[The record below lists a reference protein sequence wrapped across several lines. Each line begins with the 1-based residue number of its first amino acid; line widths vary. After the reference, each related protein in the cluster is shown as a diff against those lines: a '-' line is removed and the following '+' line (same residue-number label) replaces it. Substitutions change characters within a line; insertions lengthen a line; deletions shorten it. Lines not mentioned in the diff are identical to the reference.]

1 MPNNVVLMVMIDEG
15 FRLNKQRSYLLR
27 REITIVTKNCDLT
40 IIGEVHVVILR
51 PMCGITGIYA
61 FNMVGGFN
69 MVNLAKATEILSK
82 RGPDVQ
88 DIYHNDHIGLGHR
101 RLSIID
107 TSSDSNQP
115 FWDASQRYCMIF
127 NGEIYN
133 YQELKS
139 ELKERGVSFR
149 TSSDTEVLLYAY
161 ITYGE
166 ACVDKLNGFFAFAIY
181 DKEDRSVFIARDRFG
196 IKPLLY
202 FHDEDKFLFASEMK
216 SLLTY
221 GIEKQLNYTALYQY
235 LQLNYVPAPHTML
248 KGVTKL
254 LPGHCI
260 TIRQGDVK
268 VRQYYELKRNARS
281 VAQEYDDRKKELKRL
296 LTESVQKRM
305 VADVPLGSFLSGG
318 IDSSVIATLASKENP
333 DLHTFSI
340 GFADEPFFDE
350 SSYAKSV
357 AKKIGANHTV
367 FSLTNKD
374 LYSHL
379 DNILKYIDEPF
390 ADSSAIAVYILSKET
405 RKHATVA
412 LSGDGADEMFA
423 GYNKHAAFY
432 RMQHQGLMEKL
443 VGVLSPLWRILP
455 KSRSNALTNKFRQ
468 LDRFSQGM
476 KQSPTNRYWS
486 WAGFVSEDN
495 AAQMLSPESQ
505 DKIDHGSYK
514 SHKDQLLR
522 PFHESS
528 DMTAVLAT
536 DMKMVLPNDML
547 TKVDLMSMA
556 NSLEVRVPFL
566 DHELVEYVFSL
577 PDKDKIDGN
586 IQKKILQD
594 TFRDILPEEL
604 YNRPKKG
611 FEVPL
616 LKWFR
621 NEMKAMIIDDLLA
634 DQFVLDQ
641 GVFNLKRI
649 NKLKKK
655 LFSSSPGDV
664 HAQIWALIVFQSW
677 WKRYME

>member
-1 MPNNVVLMVMIDEG
+1 MI
-15 FRLNKQRSYLLR
+15 
-27 REITIVTKNCDLT
+27 KNCDLT
-40 IIGEVHVVILR
+40 FVGGVHVVILR

-61 FNMVGGFN
+61 FNMIGGFN
-69 MVNLAKATEILSK
+69 MVNLAKATEVLSK

-115 FWDASQRYCMIF
+115 FWDSSQRYCMIF

-133 YQELKS
+133 YQVLKS
-139 ELKERGVSFR
+139 ELEEQGVSFR

-181 DKEDRSVFIARDRFG
+181 DKEDRSVFIGRDRFG

-221 GIEKQLNYTALYQY
+221 GLEKKLNYTALYQY

-248 KGVTKL
+248 KGVIKL

-260 TIRQGDVK
+260 TIRQGEVA

-281 VAQEYDDRKKELKRL
+281 VPQEYNDRKKELKRL
-296 LTESVQKRM
+296 LTESVKKRM
-305 VADVPLGSFLSGG
+305 VADVALGSFLSGG
-318 IDSSVIATLASKENP
+318 VDSSVIAALAGKENP

-340 GFADEPFFDE
+340 GFTDEPFFDE
-350 SSYAKSV
+350 TSYAKAV
-357 AKKIGANHTV
+357 AKNIGTNHTV
-367 FSLTNKD
+367 FFLTNKD

-379 DNILKYIDEPF
+379 NNILEYIDEPF
-390 ADSSAIAVYILSKET
+390 ADSSAIAVYILSQET

-432 RMQHQGLMEKL
+432 RIQHQGFMEKL
-443 VGVLSPLWRILP
+443 IGVLSPLWRILP

-468 LDRFSQGM
+468 LDRFSRGM
-476 KQSPTNRYWS
+476 KQSPTDRYWS
-486 WAGFVSEDN
+486 WAGFVSEDK
-495 AAQMLSPESQ
+495 AVQILSDTSQ
-505 DKIDHGSYK
+505 SKIDHEAYSL
-514 SHKDQLLR
+514 HKKQLL
-522 PFHESS
+522 SS
-528 DMTAVLAT
+528 LSKDIDMNTVLEA
-536 DMKMVLPNDML
+536 DMKMVLPNDIL

-577 PDKDKIDGN
+577 ADEDKIDGK

-594 TFRDILPEEL
+594 TFREILPIEL

-621 NEMKAMIIDDLLA
+621 NEMKAMIMDDLLA
-634 DQFVLDQ
+634 NQFILDQ
-641 GVFNLKRI
+641 NVFNLKTI

-655 LFSSSPGDV
+655 LYSSSPGDV

-677 WKRYME
+677 WKRYMG

>member
-1 MPNNVVLMVMIDEG
+1 
-15 FRLNKQRSYLLR
+15 
-27 REITIVTKNCDLT
+27 
-40 IIGEVHVVILR
+40 
-51 PMCGITGIYA
+51 
-61 FNMVGGFN
+61 MVGGFN
-69 MVNLAKATEILSK
+69 MVNLAKATELLSK

-88 DIYHNDHIGLGHR
+88 NIYHNDHIGFGHR

-115 FWDASQRYCMIF
+115 FWDITERYCLIF

-139 ELKERGVSFR
+139 DIEKEGVTFR

-161 ITYGE
+161 IQYGE
-166 ACVDKLNGFFAFAIY
+166 AFLEKLNGFFAFAIY
-181 DKEDRSVFIARDRFG
+181 DKEDQSVFIARDRFG

-202 FHDEDKFLFASEMK
+202 FQDEDKFIFASEMK
-216 SLLTY
+216 SLLAY
-221 GIEKQLNYTALYQY
+221 GVDKHLNHTALYQY
-235 LQLNYVPAPHTML
+235 LQLNYVPAPQTML
-248 KGVTKL
+248 KGVLKL
-254 LPGHCI
+254 LPGHSI
-260 TIRQGDVK
+260 SIKNGEVK
-268 VRQYYELKRNARS
+268 VKQYYELKRNS
-281 VAQEYDDRKKELKRL
+281 KPVPESYDERKIELKRL
-296 LTESVQKRM
+296 LTGSVQKRM
-305 VADVPLGSFLSGG
+305 IADVPLGSFLSGG
-318 IDSSVIATLASKENP
+318 IDSSVIATLASQKNP

-350 SSYAKSV
+350 TSYAKAV
-357 AKKIGANHTV
+357 AKKIGTNHTV

-374 LYSHL
+374 LYSHVN
-379 DNILKYIDEPF
+379 DILEYLDEPF
-390 ADSSAIAVYILSKET
+390 ADSSAIAVYILSQET
-405 RKHATVA
+405 RKHSTVA

-432 RMQHQGLMEKL
+432 RMQHQGFTEKT
-443 VGVLSPLWRILP
+443 VGALAPLWSILP

-468 LDRFSQGM
+468 LDRFCKGM
-476 KQSPTNRYWS
+476 KQSPADRYWS

-495 AAQMLSPESQ
+495 ATQMLSLTSQ
-505 DKIDHGSYK
+505 ENIDQEIYASQK
-514 SHKDQLLR
+514 SVLL
-522 PFHESS
+522 SS
-528 DMTAVLAT
+528 LNEENDMTSVLAT

-577 PDKDKIDGN
+577 SDDDKIDGN

-604 YNRPKKG
+604 YNRSKKG

-621 NEMKAMIIDDLLA
+621 SEMKTLILDDLLA
-634 DQFVLDQ
+634 DQFIIDQ
-641 GVFNLKRI
+641 GVFNTQTISKLKR
-649 NKLKKK
+649 K
-655 LFSSSPGDV
+655 LFSSNPGDV

-677 WKRYME
+677 WKRFMI

>member
-1 MPNNVVLMVMIDEG
+1 
-15 FRLNKQRSYLLR
+15 
-27 REITIVTKNCDLT
+27 
-40 IIGEVHVVILR
+40 
-51 PMCGITGIYA
+51 MCGITGIYA

-69 MVNLAKATEILSK
+69 MVNLAKATEVLSK

-115 FWDASQRYCMIF
+115 FWDATGRYCLIF

-133 YQELKS
+133 YKELKI
-139 ELKERGVSFR
+139 ELEDEGVSFR

-161 ITYGE
+161 IQYGE
-166 ACVDKLNGFFAFAIY
+166 ACLEKLNGFFAFAIY

-202 FHDEDKFLFASEMK
+202 YYDEDKFLFASEMK
-216 SLLTY
+216 SILAY
-221 GIEKQLNYTALYQY
+221 GLQKELNYTALYQY

-248 KGVTKL
+248 KGVMKL

-260 TIRQGDVK
+260 SIRQGEVEIK
-268 VRQYYELKRNARS
+268 QYYELLRNTKPVPES
-281 VAQEYDDRKKELKRL
+281 YDARKKELKRL
-296 LTESVQKRM
+296 LTESVHKRM

-318 IDSSVIATLASKENP
+318 IDSSVVATLASQQNP

-350 SSYAKSV
+350 TNYAKAV
-357 AKKIGANHTV
+357 AKKIGTNHTV

-374 LYSHL
+374 LYSHVN
-379 DNILKYIDEPF
+379 NILAYIDEPF
-390 ADSSAIAVYILSKET
+390 ADSSAIAVYILSQET
-405 RKHATVA
+405 RKHSTVA

-432 RMQHQGLMEKL
+432 RMQNQGSTEKL
-443 VGVLSPLWRILP
+443 VGALAPLWKILP

-468 LDRFSQGM
+468 LDRFCKGM
-476 KQSPTNRYWS
+476 KQTPSDRYWS

-495 AAQMLSPESQ
+495 ARQMMSEASGE
-505 DKIDHGSYK
+505 KIDHEIYASQKKELLSSLNK
-514 SHKDQLLR
+514 SD
-522 PFHESS
+522 
-528 DMTAVLAT
+528 DITAVLTT

-577 PDKDKIDGN
+577 SDQDKIDSN

-594 TFRDILPEEL
+594 TFRDILPDEL

-621 NEMKAMIIDDLLA
+621 NEMKELILNDLLA
-634 DQFVLDQ
+634 DLFIIDQ
-641 GVFNLKRI
+641 AVFNVRTIK
-649 NKLKKK
+649 KLKKK
-655 LFSSSPGDV
+655 LLSSSPGDV
-664 HAQIWALIVFQSW
+664 HAQIWALVVFQSW
-677 WKRYME
+677 WKRYMN

>member
-1 MPNNVVLMVMIDEG
+1 
-15 FRLNKQRSYLLR
+15 
-27 REITIVTKNCDLT
+27 
-40 IIGEVHVVILR
+40 
-51 PMCGITGIYA
+51 
-61 FNMVGGFN
+61 
-69 MVNLAKATEILSK
+69 MVNIAKATEVLSK

-107 TSSDSNQP
+107 TSEQSNQP
-115 FWDASQRYCMIF
+115 FWDNSQRYCLVF

-133 YQELKS
+133 YKELKNGL
-139 ELKERGVSFR
+139 EKRGVEFR
-149 TSSDTEVLLYAY
+149 TTSDTEVLLYAY

-166 ACVDKLNGFFAFAIY
+166 ACLDKLNGFFAFAIY
-181 DKEDRSVFIARDRFG
+181 DKEDKSVFIARDRFG
-196 IKPLLY
+196 IKPILY
-202 FHDEDKFLFASEMK
+202 YQDEDKFLFASEMK
-216 SLLTY
+216 SLLMY
-221 GIEKQLNYTALYQY
+221 GIEKELNYTALYQY

-248 KGVTKL
+248 KGVMKL
-254 LPGHCI
+254 LPGHRI
-260 TIRQGDVK
+260 TIQKGEVDVK
-268 VRQYYELKRNARS
+268 QYYELKRSAET
-281 VAQEYDDRKKELKRL
+281 VPDQYEDRKNKLKKL
-296 LTESVQKRM
+296 LAESVQKRM

-318 IDSSVIATLASKENP
+318 IDSSVIATLASKVNP

-350 SSYAKSV
+350 TNYARSV
-357 AKKIGANHTV
+357 AKKIGTNHTV

-379 DNILKYIDEPF
+379 NNILEYIDEPF
-390 ADSSAIAVYILSKET
+390 ADSSAIAVYILSRET
-405 RKHATVA
+405 RKHTTVA

-423 GYNKHAAFY
+423 GYNKHVAFY
-432 RMQHQGLMEKL
+432 RMQNKGTMEKL
-443 VGVLSPLWRILP
+443 VSGLAPLWKILP
-455 KSRSNALTNKFRQ
+455 KSRNNPLTNKFRQ
-468 LDRFSQGM
+468 LERFSRGV
-476 KQSPTNRYWS
+476 KQSSSDRYWS

-495 AAQMLSPESQ
+495 AHQMLSAISRE
-505 DKIDHGSYK
+505 KVDHTDYNA
-514 SHKDQLLR
+514 HKKQLLNSLS
-522 PFHESS
+522 EVD
-528 DMTAVLAT
+528 DMTAILAT

-577 PDKDKIDGN
+577 SDDDKIDGN

-621 NEMKAMIIDDLLA
+621 NDMKTIIVDDLLL
-634 DQFVLDQ
+634 DQFIVDQ
-641 GVFNLKRI
+641 GIFDLKTI
-649 NKLKKK
+649 KKLKKK
-655 LFSSSPGDV
+655 LFSLNPEDV

-677 WKRYME
+677 WKRYMK

>member
-1 MPNNVVLMVMIDEG
+1 MFRVL
-15 FRLNKQRSYLLR
+15 
-27 REITIVTKNCDLT
+27 TKHSH
-40 IIGEVHVVILR
+40 IA

-61 FNMVGGFN
+61 FNMVGGFHK
-69 MVNLAKATEILSK
+69 VNLAKATEVLSK
-82 RGPDVQ
+82 RGPDAQ
-88 DIYHNDHIGLGHR
+88 DIYHDDHIGLGHR

-115 FWDASQRYCMIF
+115 FWDDSQRYCLVF

-133 YQELKS
+133 YKEIKS
-139 ELKERGVSFR
+139 DLEQQGVQFR
-149 TSSDTEVLLYAY
+149 TTSDTEVLLYAY
-161 ITYGE
+161 IQYGE
-166 ACVDKLNGFFAFAIY
+166 ECLEKLNGFFAFAIY
-181 DKEDRSVFIARDRFG
+181 DKKDRSVFIARDRFG

-202 FHDEDKFLFASEMK
+202 YHDEDKFLFASEMK
-216 SLLTY
+216 SLLAY
-221 GIEKQLNYTALYQY
+221 GLEKSLNYTALYQY

-248 KGVTKL
+248 KGVMKL
-254 LPGHCI
+254 LPGHSI
-260 TIRQGDVK
+260 TIRDGSVD
-268 VRQYYELKRNARS
+268 VRQYYQLKRNTRP
-281 VAQEYDDRKKELKRL
+281 VPQEYEDRKKELKRL

-350 SSYAKSV
+350 TSYAKAV
-357 AKKIGANHTV
+357 AQKIGTNHTV

-379 DNILKYIDEPF
+379 DNILEYIDEPF
-390 ADSSAIAVYILSKET
+390 ADSSAIAVYILSQET

-432 RMQHQGLMEKL
+432 RMQHQGFAEKL
-443 VGVLSPLWRILP
+443 VGALSPLWKILP
-455 KSRSNALTNKFRQ
+455 KSRSNPLTNKFRQ
-468 LDRFSQGM
+468 LDRFSRGM
-476 KQSPTNRYWS
+476 KQSPTDRYWS
-486 WAGFVSEDN
+486 WAGFVSEDK
-495 AAQMLSPESQ
+495 AVQILSNSSQ
-505 DKIDHGSYK
+505 QKIDHQAYH
-514 SHKDQLLR
+514 SHKKELLNSLDR
-522 PFHESS
+522 SG
-528 DMTAVLAT
+528 DMTAVLET

-566 DHELVEYVFSL
+566 DHDLVAYVFSL
-577 PDKDKIDGN
+577 SDDDKIDHN

-621 NEMKAMIIDDLLA
+621 NEMKTMIIDDLLA
-634 DQFVLDQ
+634 DQFIIDQ
-641 GVFNLKRI
+641 GIFHPKVIK
-649 NKLKKK
+649 KLKKK
-655 LFSSSPGDV
+655 LFSSNPGDV
-664 HAQIWALIVFQSW
+664 HAQIWALVVFQSW
-677 WKRYME
+677 WKRYMS